1 MLEQV
6 RMMVWSIGVANYVQ
20 DVGRLTDEVAR
31 ATSSGYVRGSRAASF
46 STVRLVARASLRPS
60 QVSNIL
66 YYSN

>member
-31 ATSSGYVRGSRAASF
+31 ATSSGYVRGSQAVSF
-46 STVRLVARASLRPS
+46 STVRLVARALSRLS
-60 QVSNIL
+60 HL
-66 YYSN
+66 